1 MCRSDAG
8 RKLLHLDL
16 TRVFSGYTGQ
26 AGVGLPVVAIKM
38 EIWVEIGGPGGS
50 AGGPAAWRTS
60 AMRSVNSRQ
69 QTAL

>member
-16 TRVFSGYTGQ
+16 TRVFSDYTGQ

-38 EIWVEIGGPGGS
+38 ENWVEIGGPGGS
-50 AGGPAAWRTS
+50 AGGPAAWRPGEQ
-60 AMRSVNSRQ
+60 AQ
-69 QTAL
+69 